1 MWVFSLSP
9 HIHTHTLAHKQ
20 TKRAQLSP
28 LSVLVS
34 VSVSVLLSQPI
45 AQLEMRMSNA
55 PVFRIPI
62 FGQFVIRPAG
72 GVARK
77 RVWRMR
83 MRSVAKSA
91 PGFEIKPQE

>member
-1 MWVFSLSP
+1 MLQCFES
-9 HIHTHTLAHKQ
+9 
-20 TKRAQLSP
+20 
-28 LSVLVS
+28 
-34 VSVSVLLSQPI
+34 
-45 AQLEMRMSNA
+45 
-55 PVFRIPI
+55 PI